1 MLCSQYSQIQETF
14 SAGDFPT
21 YCWDLNLGLIINI
34 MSSWR
39 PIIGDSLPRGRI
51 LISSDKPLVTVVL
64 RSGLGNRLFQICAA
78 LGYAERT
85 GKQFVFYEKQFLENS
100 HTGPK
105 FTKDILMAFFPPL
118 KFFRGIPP
126 VWNHHYESTEGFYDG
141 DLIPDISGSVMLHGY
156 FQNFAHFPLN
166 FRTQF
171 KIPKPEICRI
181 NSVNL
186 SETYFIHIR
195 LGDYEESQYDVGLD
209 FYYKT
214 AIELCK
220 PCKFLI
226 FSDEPA
232 KINLARFGLTLDECQ
247 IVPKEVSVWESLYLI
262 AQCKGG
268 ICANSTFSWFGALAC
283 SGQIYMP
290 NVWIKNK
297 VANPVPA
304 WAKPL
309 ATVPLATEL
318 PCSINLRVP
327 PDF

>member
-1 MLCSQYSQIQETF
+1 
-14 SAGDFPT
+14 
-21 YCWDLNLGLIINI
+21 

-39 PIIGDSLPRGRI
+39 PILGDTLPRGRI
-51 LISSDKPLVTVVL
+51 LITCDKPLVCVVL

-100 HTGPK
+100 HTGSK
-105 FTKDILMAFFPPL
+105 FTKDILTAFFPSV

-126 VWNHHYESTEGFYDG
+126 VWNHHYESDDGFYDSTP
-141 DLIPDISGSVMLHGY
+141 IPNIGGSVMLHGY

-166 FRTQF
+166 SRANF
-171 KIPKPEICRI
+171 KIPKPEFCRI
-181 NSVNL
+181 NSSTVDF
-186 SETYFIHIR
+186 STTYFIHFR

-226 FSDEPA
+226 FSDEPQ
-232 KINLARFGLTLDECQ
+232 KINLEKYELTLEECQ
-247 IVPKEVSVWESLYLI
+247 IVPKEVSVWESLYLMS
-262 AQCKGG
+262 QCKGG
-268 ICANSTFSWFGALAC
+268 ICANSTFSWFGGFYC
-283 SGQIYMP
+283 KGGPIYMP
-290 NVWIKNK
+290 SSWIKNK
-297 VANPVPA
+297 LGNPVPA

-309 ATVPLATEL
+309 ATSPSDSPIFIDLMQ
-318 PCSINLRVP
+318 S
-327 PDF
+327 PDS